1 MKIFIIC
8 PVRGV
13 TDEQRVD
20 IERYVLMEEGWGH
33 EVHWPER
40 DTNQDD
46 PIGNCICEDNLRAI
60 QAADEV
66 HIYWSPTSTGTLFDL
81 GMAWALRKPLFL
93 INYMKETE
101 KKSFENLILHW
112 ANSSRSME

>member
-1 MKIFIIC
+1 MNISAFIIC

-13 TDEQRVD
+13 TAEQRTD
-20 IERYVLMEEGWGH
+20 IERYVLMMEGRGH

-46 PIGNCICEDNLRAI
+46 PIGNRICEDNLAAI

-66 HIYWSPTSTGTLFDL
+66 HVYWTTTSTGTLFDL
-81 GMAWALRKPLFL
+81 GMAWALRKPIVL
-93 INYMKETE
+93 INPPEAMPQ
-101 KKSFENLILHW
+101 KSFENLLLKW
-112 ANSSRSME
+112 QGGRS